1 MLKTDLFHPIWDL
14 PQSGDF
20 SWFGFAWSKFPIPS
34 IQPSKHKTST
44 SGQPRFKRAEFLW
57 GLWRKADTFSSAPWR
72 GSWNNRVTLEGWAPL
87 TDSWWPRRSG
97 LCGTHLYGC
106 IFSWTPIPCPSEAS
120 LQLPSAPDAH
130 DGVNDT
136 NAPPEDVVR
145 IHSYLSDSSGRAA
158 AEVQIIVYRS
168 HLIV

>member
-1 MLKTDLFHPIWDL
+1 MRPSTIWRLQLIWIHVEQVPHPL
-14 PQSGDF
+14 NT
-20 SWFGFAWSKFPIPS
+20 A
-34 IQPSKHKTST
+34 IQTQNFYIRPTTLLDQAKHT
-44 SGQPRFKRAEFLW
+44 EFLW

-72 GSWNNRVTLEGWAPL
+72 GSWNNRATLEGWAPL